1 MIKTYKYK
9 LNPNNSQLKIF
20 EEWINTCRLIYN
32 LTLEQKDYAY
42 SSKKYNVSKYESY
55 NQLPELKNEFT
66 FIKNVYSDVLQE
78 VIDRVYKSYDKFY
91 KGGGFPKYK
100 KKGLYNSFT
109 FKRGIF
115 IINNKVKLPKIG
127 LVKFFN
133 SRDINGTIK
142 TATISKE
149 LKGWFISITFDTPII
164 NRYCDNQAVGIDVG
178 IKHFLTLSDGS
189 FIDSPYFLEPK
200 LKELKRL
207 QRKLSRQ
214 VKESN
219 SRNKTKYQISKL
231 YLKITNSR
239 KDFNQKQSTIICDK
253 FSEVYI
259 EDLKIQNMVKLNSTL
274 SRRMLDN
281 SFYSFRLMLEYKLK
295 YQSKI
300 FKVIHPAYTSQKCN
314 ECGCISKDNRLTQSE
329 FVCTSCGSISNADL
343 NAAKNILALGKSLS
357 TKVKSLD

>member
-9 LNPNNSQLKIF
+9 LNPNNSQMKTF

-32 LTLEQKDYAY
+32 ISLEQKDYAY
-42 SSKKYNVSKYESY
+42 SSRRYNVSKYESY
-55 NQLPELKNEFT
+55 NQLPDLKNEFT
-66 FIKNVYSDVLQE
+66 FIKNVHSDVLQE
-78 VIDRVYKSYDKFY
+78 VIDRLFKSYDKFY

-100 KKGLYNSFT
+100 KKRLYNSFT
-109 FKRGIF
+109 FKRGIS
-115 IINNKVKLPKIG
+115 IINNKIKLPKIG

-133 SRDINGTIK
+133 SREIVGVIK

-149 LKGWFISITFDTPII
+149 LKGWFISITFETPTI

-178 IKHFLTLSDGS
+178 IKHFLTFSDGT

-207 QRKLSRQ
+207 QRRLSRQ
-214 VKESN
+214 VKGSN
-219 SRNKTKYQISKL
+219 SRNKTKHQISKL
-231 YLKITNSR
+231 HLKISNSR

-259 EDLKIQNMVKLNSTL
+259 EDLKIQNMTKLNPTL

-300 FKVIHPAYTSQKCN
+300 LIAVPPAYTSQRCN
-314 ECGCISKDNRLTQSE
+314 ECGFTSKDNRLNQSE
-329 FVCTSCGSISNADL
+329 FICTSCGNIANADL
-343 NAAKNILALGKSLS
+343 NAAKNILALGKNLS
-357 TKVKSLD
+357 TKVKPLG